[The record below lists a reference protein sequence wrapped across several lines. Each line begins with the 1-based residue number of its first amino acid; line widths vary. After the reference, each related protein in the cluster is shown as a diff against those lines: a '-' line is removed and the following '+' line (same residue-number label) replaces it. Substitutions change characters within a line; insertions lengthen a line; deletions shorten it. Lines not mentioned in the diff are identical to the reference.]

1 MVRWDKKAITPLM
14 ATFLLISFAVAIG
27 VVIMN
32 LGRAQV
38 EENAQCAVDIGMKL
52 AVIGG
57 NEQLC
62 YDTNAKSLQF
72 TVENGVNIKVVGLI
86 ANIIDEQK
94 AESFELDAAIIKAGN
109 YRGNVHYSAAGPLK
123 QVKISPKVI
132 LHEEEQI
139 CTEQA
144 IVKENVGN
152 C

>member
-27 VVIMN
+27 VVVMN
-32 LGRAQV
+32 LGRAQL

-52 AVIGG
+52 AVISST
-57 NEQLC
+57 EQLC
-62 YDTNAKSLQF
+62 YDAKAQALKF

-86 ANIIDEQK
+86 ANIIDDLK
-94 AESFELDAAIIKAGN
+94 AESFELDAPIIKAGN
-109 YRGNVHYSAAGPLK
+109 YLGNVKYSASGPIK
-123 QVKISPKVI
+123 QVKITPKVI
-132 LHEEEQI
+132 LHDQEQI

-144 IVKENVGN
+144 IIQENIAN

>member
-52 AVIGG
+52 AVISSS
-57 NEQLC
+57 EQLC
-62 YDTNAKSLQF
+62 YDAQAQALKF

-94 AESFELDAAIIKAGN
+94 AESFELDAPIIKAGN
-109 YRGNVHYSAAGPLK
+109 YRGNLHYSASGLIK

-132 LHEEEQI
+132 LHDEEQI

-144 IVKENVGN
+144 IVKEDIAN

>member
-1 MVRWDKKAITPLM
+1 MVNKKAITPLM
-14 ATFLLISFAVAIG
+14 ATFLLISLAVAVG

-38 EENAQCAVDIGMKL
+38 EENAQCAVDIGLKL

-62 YDTNAKSLQF
+62 YDANSKALKF

-86 ANIIDEQK
+86 ANIIDEQN

-109 YRGNVHYSAAGPLK
+109 YQGNVPYRAAGPIK

-144 IVKENVGN
+144 IVKEDVGN